1 MKALMKGAH
10 AVLAGA
16 LPFLLAGALRAEP
29 TPADVA
35 TARRLFQE
43 ATTLEGHGAWRD
55 AGAKLDAALA
65 IKETPGLHFHRA
77 HCAEQLGELVLA
89 ARHYG
94 RAEALIRG
102 GAAAP
107 DVEELLGAARARV
120 LARVSR
126 LAVILPSD
134 AKGATLEVDGTLLDE
149 LSREPLLLDPGR
161 HRIVARAPGRRDFE
175 VEMTLVA
182 GETQS
187 LEVALAPQP
196 KSASGPRK
204 PAAEK
209 SQSRSENSGVGTREV
224 VLIAEGT
231 VAIAGLAAGIGYSLA
246 ASSASDRV
254 ASAQRAV
261 DEAAESGASSCS
273 ASDAPPACTDLQAA
287 IDDHDRASRFATI
300 GFVTASAGAAATLLT
315 WVLWP
320 SEGTATTAS
329 VAHTRGGATLFVRG
343 RF

>member
-1 MKALMKGAH
+1 MLGARV
-10 AVLAGA
+10 ALAGA
-16 LPFLLAGALRAEP
+16 LPFLFATFAEAAEP
-29 TPADVA
+29 SPADVA

-77 HCAEQLGELVLA
+77 HCAEQLGELLLA

-94 RAEALIRG
+94 RAEELIRA

-126 LAVILPSD
+126 LAVTLPSD
-134 AKGATLEVDGTLLDE
+134 APGATLEVDGTLLPDPF
-149 LSREPLLLDPGR
+149 REPVLLNPGR

-175 VEMTLVA
+175 MEITLVA
-182 GETQS
+182 GQTQS
-187 LEVALAPQP
+187 LEVSLAPQP
-196 KSASGPRK
+196 GRNSPAKK
-204 PAAEK
+204 PAAE
-209 SQSRSENSGVGTREV
+209 SQSETGKPGFGTREI

-231 VAIAGLAAGIGYSLA
+231 VTVAGLAAGIGYSLA
-246 ASSASDRV
+246 AASASDRV
-254 ASAQRAV
+254 TSAQLAV
-261 DEAAESGASSCS
+261 DEAAENGSSSCRS
-273 ASDAPPACTDLQAA
+273 SDAPPACVDLQMA
-287 IDDHDRASRFATI
+287 IDDHERATRFATI
-300 GFVTASAGAAATLLT
+300 GFVTAGAGAAATLLT
-315 WVLWP
+315 WAFWP
-320 SEGTATTAS
+320 ATGTATTAS
-329 VAHTRGGATLFVRG
+329 VAHTRGGATLVVRG